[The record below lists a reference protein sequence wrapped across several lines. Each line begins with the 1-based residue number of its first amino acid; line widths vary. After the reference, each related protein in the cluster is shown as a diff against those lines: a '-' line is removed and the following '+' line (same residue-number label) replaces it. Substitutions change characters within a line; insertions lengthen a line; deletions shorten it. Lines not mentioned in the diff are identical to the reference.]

1 VKARAGALSVLL
13 DRAHVIEQLRPA
25 PLTPTPGSPA
35 GVLGLAVLR
44 DRPTP
49 VVDLRAALGEPA
61 TEPAPRWL
69 RCRGGED
76 VVALAVD
83 EVQGFV
89 WLDPDSFSE
98 LPSLAGAVAERVD
111 GATAAGGDL
120 LLRLDHARLQP

>member
-1 VKARAGALSVLL
+1 LSVLL
-13 DRAHVIEQLRPA
+13 DRDDVIEQLRPA
-25 PLTPTPGSPA
+25 PLTPTPGAPE

-49 VVDLRAALGEPA
+49 VVDLRAALGEPSS
-61 TEPAPRWL
+61 EPAPRWL
-69 RCRGGED
+69 RCRRGDEI
-76 VVALAVD
+76 VALAVD

-89 WLDPDSFSE
+89 WLDPDAFSA

-120 LLRLDHARLQP
+120 LLRLDHARLQT